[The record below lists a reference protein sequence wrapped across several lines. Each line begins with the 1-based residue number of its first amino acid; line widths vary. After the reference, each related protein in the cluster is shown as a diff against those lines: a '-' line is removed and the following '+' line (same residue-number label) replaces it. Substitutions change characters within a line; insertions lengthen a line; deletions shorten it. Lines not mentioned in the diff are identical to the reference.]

1 MANQYPFTWEDVG
14 EKGGGDGVPFTQA
27 EKEAI
32 AVEWNSNHEKK
43 EANAWVLHRI
53 EGKTNSHIDAN
64 NKRIIDSKE
73 EGYIPITDQL
83 DMIYWDKV
91 NGTDNW
97 KTSIDDV
104 KARFTKPE

>member
-32 AVEWNSNHEKK
+32 AVEWNSNHEEK
-43 EANAWVLHRI
+43 EAIAWVAHRI

-73 EGYIPITDQL
+73 EGYPSIPEQL
-83 DMIYWDKV
+83 DMKYWDII
-91 NGTDNW
+91 NGTTVW
-97 KTSIDDV
+97 KDTIAAV
-104 KARFTKPE
+104 KAKFPKPA

>member
-1 MANQYPFTWEDVG
+1 MSEYPYTWEDVG
-14 EKGGGDGVPFTQA
+14 EKAGGDGIPFTQA
-27 EKEAI
+27 EKETI
-32 AVEWNSNHEKK
+32 AADWNKNHEQKQAGLWI
-43 EANAWVLHRI
+43 EHRTK
-53 EGKTNSHIDAN
+53 GKVTSYKDAN

-97 KTSIDDV
+97 KT
-104 KARFTKPE
+104 